1 MGTNIL
7 GGHSERSEEPP
18 SLQIMAISATASNG
32 VKARPGLWRRLWNSP
47 WPLLGCEISAAG
59 VSAARWSWNNAGFE
73 AAAWKPVPA
82 GAIEASPLRENFRE
96 FQPVREALGD
106 ALAAI
111 GVTPGPDSRRR
122 FVDAVLVIPDQAA
135 RLFVFTL
142 DALPKRPA
150 EALSLVQFR
159 LKKSVPFDIESAAV
173 SYQAWRHGEVWEVV
187 AVAAPQPVVR
197 QYEALL
203 ETFGLR
209 PRCVVLSTV
218 ATLGL
223 IPEARATFPGVSPSP
238 DAAAGLP
245 GALLAK
251 YSPPWFTT
259 AILQG
264 GQMRLFRTVG
274 LPTGPDGLLPAETV
288 VEALHPSMV
297 FFQDN
302 FGAKLERAW
311 LCGLGETRPLAA
323 QLLSQELRVDSVS
336 LGANGTVSA
345 AAPDPLRQE
354 LFFSA
359 LLGVVEEHSRA

>member
-1 MGTNIL
+1 
-7 GGHSERSEEPP
+7 
-18 SLQIMAISATASNG
+18 MAISSTASNG
-32 VKARPGLWRRLWNSP
+32 VQARPGLWRRLWNSP
-47 WPLLGCEISAAG
+47 WPVLGCEISAAG
-59 VSAARWSWNNAGFE
+59 VSVARWSWNTVGFE
-73 AAAWKPVPA
+73 AATWQPIPA

-96 FQPVREALGD
+96 LQPVREALGD

-111 GVTPGPDSRRR
+111 GVTPSPESRRR
-122 FVDAVLVIPDQAA
+122 FADATLVIPDQAA
-135 RLFVFTL
+135 RLFVFSL

-173 SYQAWRHGEVWEVV
+173 SYQAWRHGKEWEVV

-209 PRCVVLSTV
+209 PRCVVLSTI

-223 IPEARATFPGVSPSP
+223 IPEACAASPGVSPSG

-274 LPTGPDGLLPAETV
+274 LPAGPDGSLPAETV
-288 VEALHPSMV
+288 LEVLHPSMV

-302 FGAKLERAW
+302 FGATLERVW
-311 LCGLGETRPLAA
+311 LCGLGETRPQVAD
-323 QLLSQELRVDSVS
+323 LLFQKLGVNSIS
-336 LGANGTVSA
+336 LGANDAARA

-354 LFFSA
+354 RFFSA
-359 LLGVVEEHSRA
+359 LLGIMEEQSRA